1 VTDGSIDRCR
11 RVILRRPFAT
21 SEVLLSHG
29 DDTPPTESE
38 EIAATP
44 SADDGGLQVSNPG
57 PVAETSKDARNAAE
71 DDVGPDRGG
80 PARLA
85 ERGSSDYGSG
95 SRHLHTGQF
104 TDSIGFQAELVEVAW
119 QGPLPPPEQLA
130 EYEKIVPGAA
140 MRILSMAEAAISG
153 PIQNTAKLTDAEIE
167 ASKRGLTFAIA
178 LTSVMSIASIVFF
191 ILAVV
196 GVGSTAACITAG
208 SVCLS
213 VPVVML
219 VRAFITR
226 S

>member
-1 VTDGSIDRCR
+1 
-11 RVILRRPFAT
+11 
-21 SEVLLSHG
+21 LSHG
-29 DDTPPTESE
+29 DDPSPVEPE
-38 EIAATP
+38 EVATTAP
-44 SADDGGLQVSNPG
+44 AHDEGLRVPDLG
-57 PVAETSKDARNAAE
+57 PVAEASEDARRAAE
-71 DDVGPDRGG
+71 GDVGPDRGG

-85 ERGSSDYGSG
+85 ERGGSDYGSAA
-95 SRHLHTGQF
+95 RHVHTGQF

-119 QGPLPPPEQLA
+119 QGPLPPPEQLG

-140 MRILSMAEAAISG
+140 MRILAMAETAISG
-153 PIQNTAKLTDAEIE
+153 PIQNAAKLTDAEIE

-178 LTSVMSIASIVFF
+178 LTSIMSIASIIFF
-191 ILAVV
+191 ILAVL

-213 VPVVML
+213 IPVVML